1 MEEIFKILNLVL
13 KFDVQN
19 NPVDGTVRYMQP
31 VKKRRNGGVPLT
43 QKDRIAARLLS
54 RAFPLIKFSI

>member
-31 VKKRRNGGVPLT
+31 VKKKAKRRSSFDT
-43 QKDRIAARLLS
+43 EAARLLS
-54 RAFPLIKFSI
+54 RAFPLIKSSI